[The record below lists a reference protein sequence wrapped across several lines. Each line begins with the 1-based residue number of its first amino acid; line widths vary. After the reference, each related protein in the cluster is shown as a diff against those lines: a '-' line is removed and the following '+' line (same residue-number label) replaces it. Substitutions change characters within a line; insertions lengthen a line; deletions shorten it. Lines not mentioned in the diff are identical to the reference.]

1 MRRDVRYPVRRAVAA
16 LCLLLAPIA
25 RAPAVELSAGDVRG
39 SVAGSVTGG
48 HVFRL
53 DDDTP
58 SERPSATVD
67 LRLDAVRG
75 EHLHLFTSL
84 RGGFDGKVGDPD
96 RDLPFYDPEQI
107 YQDRDVFL
115 DFPEAYLDVYAGAF
129 ELRLGRQKVSW
140 GQLDDLQP
148 TDHVNPE
155 DLTEFVFRPELE
167 RKIGVPAARLAG
179 YTGPWTLELVWSPL
193 YTAYRFPNRDDRW
206 FPPLLEV
213 PDRVATPLGRV
224 PVRTRYPDVDAAPHT
239 LASSDA
245 GARVTRFLGGAEMS
259 ASVFHGWDKSQTF
272 SARGTATLLPTGIP
286 TAPVAPRVDL
296 EVVPTLHRITTVGG
310 DMAIPIWLLAMR
322 AEAAWIHGRFH
333 PLLIQDQFGTDPR
346 LLATVRAAAARV
358 AMTGRRE
365 RVRLPLPPSE
375 LERETLQYG
384 AGFDLNVNEPLSRA
398 LVRSEALAGTFV
410 LFQLIETVI
419 FNHDAAFIADQ
430 VEHLL
435 VSTLR
440 RSFRD
445 ERLLTELKIVYKPNY
460 GDYIVWPQ
468 LTWKLTPLTHL
479 LLEARVIGGDAK
491 QTIGQYR
498 DYDGIRVGLR
508 RFL

>member
-1 MRRDVRYPVRRAVAA
+1 VAT
-16 LCLLLAPIA
+16 LCLLLAADVA
-25 RAPAVELSAGDVRG
+25 RAPAVELSTEGGRA
-39 SVAGSVTGG
+39 SITGSVTGA

-58 SERPSATVD
+58 SERPSAALD

-96 RDLPFYDPEQI
+96 RSLPFYDPEQI
-107 YQDRDVFL
+107 YQDRDFFL
-115 DFPEAYLDVYAGAF
+115 DFPEAYVDVYAGAF

-155 DLTEFVFRPELE
+155 DLTEFIFVPELE
-167 RKIGVPAARLAG
+167 RKIGVPAARLGG
-179 YTGPWTLELVWSPL
+179 YWGPWTLDLVWSPVYSAL
-193 YTAYRFPNRDDRW
+193 RFPDRDDRW

-213 PDRVATPLGRV
+213 PERVVTPLGSV
-224 PVRTRYPDVDAAPHT
+224 PVRTRYPDVDAPPHT
-239 LASSDA
+239 LGSSEA
-245 GARVTRFLGGAEMS
+245 GARVTRFLRGAEMS
-259 ASVFHGWDKSQTF
+259 ASVFHGWDKTQTY
-272 SARGTATLLPTGIP
+272 SLRGTATVIPTGVP

-296 EVVPTLHRITTVGG
+296 SVVPSIHRITVVGG
-310 DMAIPIWLLAMR
+310 DMAIPIWLLALR

-333 PLLIQDQFGTDPR
+333 PLLIRDQAASDPEVV
-346 LLATVRAAAARV
+346 ATLRAAATRA
-358 AMTGRRE
+358 AMTGTRQ
-365 RVRLPLPPSE
+365 RVRLPLPPIE
-375 LERETLQYG
+375 LRREAFQYG
-384 AGFDLNVNEPLSRA
+384 LGFDLNVNEPLSRV

-410 LFQLIETVI
+410 LVQLIENVI
-419 FNHDAAFIADQ
+419 VDHDAPFIADG

-435 VSTLR
+435 GATLR

-445 ERLLTELKIVYKPNY
+445 ERLWTELKVVYNPNH
-460 GDYIVWPQ
+460 GDYILWPQ

-479 LLEARVIGGDAK
+479 LFEARVIGGDAT
-491 QTIGQYR
+491 QPIGQYR
-498 DYDGIRVGLR
+498 DYDGIRIGMR

>member
-1 MRRDVRYPVRRAVAA
+1 MCRDIRCSVSHALAA
-16 LCLLLAPIA
+16 LCLLLGEAA
-25 RAPAVELSAGDVRG
+25 CAPAVDLSTGDVRA
-39 SVAGSVTGG
+39 SLAGSLTGA

-53 DDDTP
+53 DDGTP
-58 SERPSATVD
+58 RERPSATLD

-75 EHLHLFTSL
+75 EHLHLFTSV
-84 RGGFDGKVGDPD
+84 RGGFDGKVGDPN

-115 DFPEAYLDVYAGAF
+115 DFPEAYVDLYAGAF

-155 DLTEFVFRPELE
+155 DLTEFIFVPELE
-167 RKIGVPAARLAG
+167 RKIGVPAARLGG
-179 YTGPWTLELVWSPL
+179 YWGPWTLDLVWSPVYSAL
-193 YTAYRFPNRDDRW
+193 RFPDRDDRW
-206 FPPLLEV
+206 FPPLVEV
-213 PDRVATPLGRV
+213 PERVVTPLGSV
-224 PVRTRYPDVDAAPHT
+224 PVRTRYPDVDAPPHT

-245 GARVTRFLGGAEMS
+245 GARVTRFLRGAEMS
-259 ASVFHGWDKSQTF
+259 ASVFHGWDKTQTF
-272 SARGTATLLPTGIP
+272 SVGGTATLVPTGVP
-286 TAPVAPRVDL
+286 TAPVAPSVDVS
-296 EVVPTLHRITTVGG
+296 VVPTLHRITMVGG
-310 DMAIPIWLLAMR
+310 DMAVPIWLLALR

-333 PLLIQDQFGTDPR
+333 PLLIRDQIGTDPR
-346 LLATVRAAAARV
+346 LLATLRAAAARV

-365 RVRLPLPPSE
+365 RVALPLPPTE
-375 LERETLQYG
+375 LRRETLQYG
-384 AGFDLNVNEPLSRA
+384 LGFDLNVNEPLSRA

-410 LFQLIETVI
+410 LVQLIETVI
-419 FNHDAAFIADQ
+419 FDHDAPFISDE

-435 VSTLR
+435 ASTLR

-445 ERLLTELKIVYKPNY
+445 ERIWTELKVVYNPNH
-460 GDYIVWPQ
+460 GDYILWPQ

-479 LLEARVIGGDAK
+479 LFEARVIGGDPT
-491 QTIGQYR
+491 QPIGQYR
-498 DYDGIRVGLR
+498 DYDGIRVGMR